1 MKEARIRVGGNV
13 YRYLGF
19 VERRDLVLGVVS
31 SDGVVGVVVGVEV
44 GVIAVG
50 PIVVRGLIG
59 VRIVRDR
66 HSHGAR
72 VGLGSVG

>member
-50 PIVVRGLIG
+50 RIVVLGPIG